1 MSDCT
6 LTARQAEVLEFIS
19 DYIGTHGYPPS
30 ERELADACK
39 LGSPSGAHRMI
50 LVLEGKGFLERIPG
64 RSRGRTIAQANVD
77 YSKMDL
83 SDLIRL
89 RTMAAQ
95 HSVIRDAQLMVAA
108 RHPDE
113 TVTEQVVSDALER
126 TRRVIALTEVVSDLL
141 PDIDVVEHVRPLR
154 QALLPREDTSFTD
167 FALDDLVVN
176 RMSAVLTENLTNTSP
191 VQRAVLWPDL
201 CLFRA
206 SAARAEQWLHDE
218 LGVASAGDVVS
229 AWSSRGAVLAA
240 AMLEMTSSIDRVF
253 RKGNLSVEFDAD
265 VFASLF
271 APEDGTNDGG
281 SEPCPASGCLLGAGH
296 PDSGISQSTIGANC

>member
-6 LTARQAEVLEFIS
+6 LTERQAEVLEYIS
-19 DYIGTHGYPPS
+19 DYITTYGYPPS

-77 YSKMDL
+77 YSRMDL

-95 HSVIRDAQLMVAA
+95 HGVIGDAKLLIAA
-108 RHPDE
+108 RHPDAAIKE
-113 TVTEQVVSDALER
+113 RIVVDALER
-126 TRRVIALTEVVSDLL
+126 SRRVITLIEVVSDLL
-141 PDIDVVEHVRPLR
+141 PDLDVTEHVRPLR
-154 QALLPREDTSFTD
+154 EALLPREDTTFVE

-176 RMSAVLTENLTNTSP
+176 RMSAVLTANLANTSP

-206 SAARAEQWLHDE
+206 SARRAEEWLRTELGPARASE
-218 LGVASAGDVVS
+218 VVGG
-229 AWSSRGAVLAA
+229 WSSRTAVLGA
-240 AMLEMTSSIDRVF
+240 AMLEMTSSIDRDF
-253 RKGNLSVEFDAD
+253 RKGSLSVEFDAEAFSAM
-265 VFASLF
+265 FA
-271 APEDGTNDGG
+271 
-281 SEPCPASGCLLGAGH
+281 EPPLSQPAVAATAGEAYDCDESCVL
-296 PDSGISQSTIGANC
+296 PRIGH